1 MNMQNVSYCEGC
13 FYAGVRDGYQPECN
27 CKRKEAIQEIMN
39 EEAGMQP
46 VFEPFDTNTK
56 RKDSLVSISSKDRAT
71 SIQRRR
77 NKAKEIRR
85 NINTLP
91 IVNSK
96 LDKLPADAFDE
107 EFVVVSRKLDNV
119 TRITK
124 FRYHTTLILCF
135 PEITEKHYGKHIHH
149 LISLFRRWQS
159 TAYADK
165 NAKMA
170 HACED
175 AITTLAMVSS
185 YDGEASSLHREGNAL
200 HVTVGFKDK
209 TSLSNFKRRLSFV

>member
-13 FYAGVRDGYQPECN
+13 FYAGVQGGYRPECN
-27 CKRKEAIQEIMN
+27 CKKKEAIQELMN
-39 EEAGMQP
+39 EETGMRL
-46 VFEPFDTNTK
+46 VFESFDITTQ
-56 RKDSLVSISSKDRAT
+56 RVSISSKDRAT

-77 NKAKEIRR
+77 NKAKKIRR
-85 NINTLP
+85 NVKTLP

-96 LDKLPADAFDE
+96 LDKLPTNAFDE
-107 EFVVVSRKLDNV
+107 EFVVVSKKLDNV
-119 TRITK
+119 TGITK
-124 FRYHTTLILCF
+124 FRYRTTLILCF

-185 YDGEASSLHREGNAL
+185 YGGEASALHREGNAL
-200 HVTVGFKDK
+200 HITVGFMDK
-209 TSLSNFKRRLSFV
+209 TSLSNFKRRFSFV